1 MAQELK
7 NFNIILTGGT
17 GALGKVITT
26 EFIKSGASVITN
38 FRSEPKFDDL
48 KQTVTTKEKLHGIQV
63 DLDSE
68 KNVQSYFEQASTRFK
83 RLDVFIHIM
92 GGFWMGEEI
101 ADTSLE
107 NWNRMMNL
115 NLTSAFLCTREAFK
129 IMKVQC
135 SGKIFTVGAKTAEEF
150 PPKMGAYTVSKAGVL
165 ALTRIL
171 ANEGKAYNIL
181 VNSILPGIID
191 TQANRKDMPEADF
204 SEWVTPEQI
213 SRVLIYLCKAET
225 QILSHSFLKLFG
237 KL

>member
-17 GALGKVITT
+17 GALGSVIIT
-26 EFIKSGASVITN
+26 EFIKSGANVITN
-38 FRSEPKFDDL
+38 FRSARNFEDL
-48 KQTVTTKEKLHGIQV
+48 KKQVVKSEKLHGIQG
-63 DLDSE
+63 DLTNEEGVHSFF
-68 KNVQSYFEQASTRFK
+68 KKASQRFK
-83 RLDVFIHIM
+83 RLDIFLHIM

-101 ADTSLE
+101 ADTSLS
-107 NWNRMMNL
+107 NWNRMMSL

-150 PPKMGAYTVSKAGVL
+150 PPQMGAYTVSKAGVM
-165 ALTRIL
+165 ALTRVL

-181 VNSILPGIID
+181 VNSIIPGIID
-191 TQANRKDMPEADF
+191 TEDNRKAMPKADF

-213 SRVLIYLCKAET
+213 ARMLINLCKADT

>member
-26 EFIKSGASVITN
+26 EFIKNGASVITN

-48 KQTVTTKEKLHGIQV
+48 KKTVTNKEKLHGIQL

-68 KNVQSYFEQASTRFK
+68 DNVQAYFEQASARFK
-83 RLDVFIHIM
+83 RLDVFLHIM
-92 GGFWMGEEI
+92 GGFWMGKEI

-150 PPKMGAYTVSKAGVL
+150 PPNMGAYTVSKAGVL

-181 VNSILPGIID
+181 VNSILPGIEDIL
-191 TQANRKDMPEADF
+191 TPGI
-204 SEWVTPEQI
+204 SEPNV
-213 SRVLIYLCKAET
+213 
-225 QILSHSFLKLFG
+225 
-237 KL
+237 